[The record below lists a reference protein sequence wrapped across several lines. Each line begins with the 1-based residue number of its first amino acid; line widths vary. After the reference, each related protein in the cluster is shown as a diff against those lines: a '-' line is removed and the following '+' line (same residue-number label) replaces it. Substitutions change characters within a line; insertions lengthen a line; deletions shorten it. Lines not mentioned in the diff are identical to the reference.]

1 MYKEYPLLPFFVYG
15 RYPLGEGVAEGVPPE
30 VTGGAK
36 GEGWKKKNG
45 SFYNFFF
52 YIKKNV

>member
-30 VTGGAK
+30 VTGG
-36 GEGWKKKNG
+36 GERGGVEEKKWQ
-45 SFYNFFF
+45 FLQFFLL
-52 YIKKNV
+52 Y